1 MRTCQK
7 IQHLKLFTV
16 DFVPLR
22 ADVGIGGL
30 GKPLEAGEA
39 GPVHK
44 VPHVAVVRA
53 EVQDGVGHLR

>member
-1 MRTCQK
+1 MSE
-7 IQHLKLFTV
+7 IQLLKLFTV